1 MIRLLLFLLIF
12 PTYAFS
18 QVYDVTVTS
27 NGTLSKPSTLWSA
40 NAGAIKAVL
49 SLATVATSGNYSDLS
64 GLPTLG
70 TAAST
75 NATAYEVPLTFS
87 TGLTRSTNT
96 VTVNASVV
104 DLLSTDQ
111 TITGNKIFT
120 GTVSVGG
127 NIIGGTTTFSPAA
140 GNSFRIIPDT
150 TSNCYLQTYSSNITT
165 GQNLTLGTQHRDS
178 LTILPTGFVGIGT
191 LSPAAKLDVRG
202 DSSISGNVIVTGTLT
217 ANGNVNLGD
226 AAGDTLTIA
235 AGTVQAA
242 NATSVGSANNIVNL
256 GVQDARYYP
265 LAPIYEPWSSDTTM
279 ICENKSTSGG
289 VITEAT
295 GRYSLTAKASG
306 AGNYAVSRF
315 ATVGI
320 TGGGTNNAIDWSKK
334 VFCGVNIYHAGP
346 DYQLGDSR
354 VQWGTYASYLPTATP
369 TTQCVGWRWKG
380 RALYATM
387 YSGST
392 YSEPGSSATF
402 FSVTNNPQQAWLTI
416 VGNGSGGFTWYA
428 NGTQIATTSSGPTS
442 ASDYSRGYVSFS
454 SHTASSAAY
463 DSTTTI
469 ISHTFGY
476 MH

>member
-1 MIRLLLFLLIF
+1 M
-12 PTYAFS
+12 
-18 QVYDVTVTS
+18 TS
-27 NGTLSKPSTLWSA
+27 ALSAATDNTASLAIPNSNIVSIT
-40 NAGAIKAVL
+40 AGAYYYV
-49 SLATVATSGNYSDLS
+49 
-64 GLPTLG
+64 
-70 TAAST
+70 
-75 NATAYEVPLTFS
+75 
-87 TGLTRSTNT
+87 NT
-96 VTVNASVV
+96 VTGVV
-104 DLLSTDQ
+104 
-111 TITGNKIFT
+111 TGRLYLIINNTGADFIF
-120 GTVSVGG
+120 VH
-127 NIIGGTTTFSPAA
+127 A
-140 GNSFRIIPDT
+140 GFLCPH
-150 TSNCYLQTYSSNITT
+150 
-165 GQNLTLGTQHRDS
+165 GVNLTLKNGQSLFAYGTPSGS
-178 LTILPTGFVGIGT
+178 LLVAGFGNSPELDGSGGMT
-191 LSPAAKLDVRG
+191 LA
-202 DSSISGNVIVTGTLT
+202 GTLT

-295 GRYSLTAKASG
+295 GRYSLTANASG

-369 TTQCVGWRWKG
+369 TTQCVGWRWTG

-392 YSEPGSSATF
+392 YSEPGSSVTF